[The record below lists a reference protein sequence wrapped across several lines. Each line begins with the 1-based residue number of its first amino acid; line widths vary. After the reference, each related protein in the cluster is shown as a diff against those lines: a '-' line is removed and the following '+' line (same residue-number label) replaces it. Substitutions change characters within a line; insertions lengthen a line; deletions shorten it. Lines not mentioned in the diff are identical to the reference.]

1 MIVGWNSLSCQQERY
16 KRSFQQGVFVAERLL
31 PTSERFFARQLLL
44 LFTLKTVFIE
54 ATKIKKKLAG
64 NCLSLFKLKLIKTNF
79 SL

>member
-1 MIVGWNSLSCQQERY
+1 M
-16 KRSFQQGVFVAERLL
+16 AERLL
-31 PTSERFFARQLLL
+31 PTSESFFARQLLL